1 VSQDVVAAGDRTY
14 EQTMSEPGKSL
25 PTDEA
30 SGTAEQ
36 TPEVPASQVTIPPL
50 FARFRASLRNR
61 ASARVPEAL
70 RDAQHVIK
78 LCGVMLS
85 ERGDVSGVRLA
96 GEALAA
102 YQELGPTARDAFFEL
117 LSGSFL
123 PDPKFVAAAATAY
136 QREPSAASLSRL
148 QAAVESPRQELFRRL
163 NLARGGIAVLMDM
176 RRNLLEAL
184 DRHPNL
190 GVIDADLAGLF
201 RTWFNGGFLILK
213 RIDWRTSAVILER
226 LIQYEAVHQI
236 QGWDDLRRRLEA
248 DRRCYAFF
256 HPALPDEPLIF
267 IEVALTRGLGA
278 RVQPLLDPHSPVVK
292 PDDADSALFYS
303 ITNCQ
308 DGLRG
313 VSLGNLLIKQ
323 VVEDLERSFP
333 RLRRFATLS
342 PIPGFRKWL
351 TSVLSGPTASA
362 PRLAHLR
369 ESLDGQQA
377 PPAIAPSLQDDL
389 MRLCAYYLLHAKHGK
404 APLDPVAR
412 FHLANGAQLHRLNWR
427 GDTSEAG
434 MRRSF
439 GIMANYMY
447 RISDLERNYEAY
459 TRDYTIASSSD
470 VTRLARR
477 SPASPA

>member
-1 VSQDVVAAGDRTY
+1 LLPDEAAGT
-14 EQTMSEPGKSL
+14 G
-25 PTDEA
+25 
-30 SGTAEQ
+30 EQ
-36 TPEVPASQVTIPPL
+36 TPAVPAKSVRIPPL
-50 FARFRASLRNR
+50 FARFRRSLRDR
-61 ASARVPEAL
+61 TLERLPETM
-70 RDAQHVIK
+70 REAQHLIR

-85 ERGDVSGVRLA
+85 ERGEVSGVRLA

-102 YQELGPTARDAFFEL
+102 YQALGPTARDAFFEL

-136 QREPSAASLSRL
+136 QREPSAATLSRL

-176 RRNLLEAL
+176 RRNLLDTL
-184 DRHPNL
+184 DRHPNRS
-190 GVIDADLAGLF
+190 VIDADLASLF

-236 QGWDDLRRRLEA
+236 QGWGDLRRRLEA

-278 RVQPLLDPHSPVVK
+278 RVQPLLDPGSSVVN
-292 PDDADSALFYS
+292 PDVADCAIFYS

-313 VSLGNLLIKQ
+313 ISLGNLLIKQ

-333 RLRRFATLS
+333 KLRMFATLS
-342 PIPGFRKWL
+342 PISGFRKWL
-351 TSVLSGPTASA
+351 KGLLSEPTARAS
-362 PRLAHLR
+362 RLARLR
-369 ESLDGQQA
+369 DGLDGHQP
-377 PPAIAPSLQDDL
+377 PPAIAPSLQGDL
-389 MRLCAYYLLHAKHGK
+389 MRLCAYYLLHAKQGK
-404 APLDPVAR
+404 APLDAVAR
-412 FHLANGAQLHRLNWR
+412 FHLANGAQLHRLNWM
-427 GDTSEAG
+427 GDTSEVG
-434 MRRSF
+434 ISRSF

-447 RISDLERNYEAY
+447 RMSDLERNYEAY
-459 TRDYTIASSSD
+459 ARDYTIASSSD
-470 VTRLARR
+470 VMRLARR
-477 SPASPA
+477 SLMSAP

>member
-1 VSQDVVAAGDRTY
+1 
-14 EQTMSEPGKSL
+14 MSERGRSFFPDK
-25 PTDEA
+25 TA
-30 SGTAEQ
+30 GTGEQ
-36 TPEVPASQVTIPPL
+36 TPAVPANGVTTAPL
-50 FARFRASLRNR
+50 FARFRRALRDR
-61 ASARVPEAL
+61 TSARVPETM
-70 RDAQHVIK
+70 REAQQVIR

-102 YQELGPTARDAFFEL
+102 YQALGPTARDAFFEL

-123 PDPKFVAAAATAY
+123 PEPKFVAAAATAY
-136 QREPSAASLSRL
+136 QREPSAATLSRL

-176 RRNLLEAL
+176 RRNLLDTL
-184 DRHPNL
+184 DRHPHRS
-190 GVIDADLAGLF
+190 VIDADLASLF

-236 QGWDDLRRRLEA
+236 QGWGDLRRRLEA

-278 RVQPLLDPHSPVVK
+278 RVQPLLDPGSPVVN
-292 PDDADSALFYS
+292 PDVADCALFYS

-313 VSLGNLLIKQ
+313 ISLGNLLIKQ

-333 RLRRFATLS
+333 RLRMFATLS
-342 PIPGFRKWL
+342 PIPGFRRWL
-351 TSVLSGPTASA
+351 TGVLSEPTAGAS
-362 PRLAHLR
+362 RLARLR
-369 ESLDGQQA
+369 DSLDGQQA
-377 PPAIAPSLQDDL
+377 PPAIAPSLQGDL
-389 MRLCAYYLLHAKHGK
+389 MRLCAYYLLHAKQGK

-412 FHLANGAQLHRLNWR
+412 FHPANGAQIHRLNWM

-447 RISDLERNYEAY
+447 RMSDLERNYEAY
-459 TRDYTIASSSD
+459 TRDYTIASASD

-477 SPASPA
+477 SPTSPR

>member
-1 VSQDVVAAGDRTY
+1 
-14 EQTMSEPGKSL
+14 MSERRKSFF
-25 PTDEA
+25 PDEPA
-30 SGTAEQ
+30 GTGEQ
-36 TPEVPASQVTIPPL
+36 APAVPANGVTVPPL
-50 FARFRASLRNR
+50 FARFRRSFRDR
-61 ASARVPEAL
+61 TWARLPVTT
-70 RDAQHVIK
+70 RKAQQVIR
-78 LCGVMLS
+78 LCEVMLS

-102 YQELGPTARDAFFEL
+102 YQALGPTARDAFFEL

-123 PDPKFVAAAATAY
+123 PDPKFVATAAAAY
-136 QREPSAASLSRL
+136 QQEPSAATLSRL

-176 RRNLLEAL
+176 RRHLLDTI
-184 DRHPNL
+184 DRHPNRS
-190 GVIDADLAGLF
+190 VIDADLASLF

-236 QGWDDLRRRLEA
+236 QGWGDLRRRLEA

-267 IEVALTRGLGA
+267 IEVALTRGLVA
-278 RVQPLLDPHSPVVK
+278 RVQPLLDPGSPVVN
-292 PDDADSALFYS
+292 PDAADCAIFYS

-313 VSLGNLLIKQ
+313 ISLGNLLIKQ

-333 RLRRFATLS
+333 RLRMFATLS

-351 TSVLSGPTASA
+351 TGVLGEPTAGAS
-362 PRLAHLR
+362 RLARLR
-369 ESLDGQQA
+369 DSLDGPQA
-377 PPAIAPSLQDDL
+377 PGAIAPGLQDDL
-389 MRLCAYYLLHAKHGK
+389 MRLCADYLLHAKQGK

-434 MRRSF
+434 LRRSF
-439 GIMANYMY
+439 GIMANYLY
-447 RISDLERNYEAY
+447 RMSDLERNYEAY
-459 TRDYTIASSSD
+459 TRDYTIASSND

-477 SPASPA
+477 SPASPL

>member
-1 VSQDVVAAGDRTY
+1 VATVVN
-14 EQTMSEPGKSL
+14 QTMSEPGKSFL
-25 PTDEA
+25 PDEPA
-30 SGTAEQ
+30 GTGEQ
-36 TPEVPASQVTIPPL
+36 TPAGPASDVTIPPL
-50 FARFRASLRNR
+50 FARFRRSLRNR
-61 ASARVPEAL
+61 ASARLPETM
-70 RDAQHVIK
+70 RDAQHVIR

-102 YQELGPTARDAFFEL
+102 YQALGPTARDAFFEL

-123 PDPKFVAAAATAY
+123 PDPKFVAAAAIAY
-136 QREPSAASLSRL
+136 QREPSAGTLSRL

-163 NLARGGIAVLMDM
+163 NLARGGIAVLMNM
-176 RRNLLEAL
+176 RRGLLETL
-184 DRHPNL
+184 DRHPNRS
-190 GVIDADLAGLF
+190 VIDADLASLF
-201 RTWFNGGFLILK
+201 RTWFNGGFLVLK
-213 RIDWRTSAVILER
+213 RIDWRTSAAVLER

-278 RVQPLLDPHSPVVK
+278 RVQPLLDPGSPVVN
-292 PDDADSALFYS
+292 PGVADCALFYS

-313 VSLGNLLIKQ
+313 ISLGNLLIKQ

-333 RLRRFATLS
+333 RLRMFATLS

-351 TSVLSGPTASA
+351 TGVLSEPTAA
-362 PRLAHLR
+362 PSRLAHLR
-369 ESLDGQQA
+369 DSLDGQEA
-377 PPAIAPSLQDDL
+377 PPAIAPSLQNDL
-389 MRLCAYYLLHAKHGK
+389 MRLCAYYLLHAKQGK
-404 APLDPVAR
+404 APIDPVAR
-412 FHLANGAQLHRLNWR
+412 FHLANGAQLHRLNWM

-447 RISDLERNYEAY
+447 RMSDLERNYEAY

-470 VTRLARR
+470 ITRLARR
-477 SPASPA
+477 SPASSP

>member
-1 VSQDVVAAGDRTY
+1 
-14 EQTMSEPGKSL
+14 MSEPAKTVF
-25 PTDEA
+25 PDEA
-30 SGTAEQ
+30 AGTADQ
-36 TPEVPASQVTIPPL
+36 TPAVPASGATIPPL

-61 ASARVPEAL
+61 TSARVPATV
-70 RDAQHVIK
+70 RDAQHVIE

-96 GEALAA
+96 GEAMAA
-102 YQELGPTARDAFFEL
+102 YQALGPTARDAFFEL

-176 RRNLLEAL
+176 RRNLLETL
-184 DRHPNL
+184 DQHPNRS
-190 GVIDADLAGLF
+190 VIDADLASLF

-236 QGWDDLRRRLEA
+236 QGWGDLRRRLEA

-292 PDDADSALFYS
+292 PDDADCALFYS

-308 DGLRG
+308 EGLRG
-313 VSLGNLLIKQ
+313 ISLGNLLIKQ

-333 RLRRFATLS
+333 RLRKFATLS

-351 TSVLSGPTASA
+351 TGVLSEPTAGAS
-362 PRLAHLR
+362 RLARLR
-369 ESLDGQQA
+369 DTLDGQHA
-377 PPAIAPSLQDDL
+377 PPVLAPSLQDDL
-389 MRLCAYYLLHAKHGK
+389 LRLCAYYLLHAKHGK

-412 FHLANGAQLHRLNWR
+412 FHLANGAELHRLNWM

-439 GIMANYMY
+439 GIMANYVY
-447 RISDLERNYEAY
+447 RISDLERNYQGY
-459 TRDYTIASSSD
+459 TRAYTIASSSD

-477 SPASPA
+477 SPVSLP

>member
-1 VSQDVVAAGDRTY
+1 MSEHGRSLLPNEAAGTG
-14 EQTMSEPGKSL
+14 EQTS
-25 PTDEA
+25 T
-30 SGTAEQ
+30 
-36 TPEVPASQVTIPPL
+36 VPANGVTTPPL
-50 FARFRASLRNR
+50 FARFRRSLRNR
-61 ASARVPEAL
+61 TSERLPATMREA
-70 RDAQHVIK
+70 QEVIR
-78 LCGVMLS
+78 LCGVILS

-102 YQELGPTARDAFFEL
+102 YQALGPTARDAFFEI

-123 PDPKFVAAAATAY
+123 PDPKFVTAAATAY
-136 QREPSAASLSRL
+136 QREPSAATLSRL
-148 QAAVESPRQELFRRL
+148 QASVESPRQELFRRL

-176 RRNLLEAL
+176 RRNLLDTL
-184 DRHPNL
+184 DRHPYRS
-190 GVIDADLAGLF
+190 VIDADLASLF

-236 QGWDDLRRRLEA
+236 QGWGDLRRRLEA

-278 RVQPLLDPHSPVVK
+278 RVQPLLDPGSPVVK
-292 PDDADSALFYS
+292 PDVADCALFYS

-313 VSLGNLLIKQ
+313 IPLGNLLIKQ

-333 RLRRFATLS
+333 RLRMFATLS

-351 TSVLSGPTASA
+351 TGVLSEPTADAS
-362 PRLAHLR
+362 RLARLR
-369 ESLDGQQA
+369 DSLDGHQA
-377 PPAIAPSLQDDL
+377 PPAIAPSLQSDL
-389 MRLCAYYLLHAKHGK
+389 MRLCAYYLLHAKQGK
-404 APLDPVAR
+404 APMDPVAR
-412 FHLANGAQLHRLNWR
+412 FHLANGAQLHRLNWM

-439 GIMANYMY
+439 GIMANYIY
-447 RISDLERNYEAY
+447 RMSELERNYETY

-477 SPASPA
+477 SPGIAP

>member
-1 VSQDVVAAGDRTY
+1 MSEHGRSFLPNEAAGTG
-14 EQTMSEPGKSL
+14 EQTS
-25 PTDEA
+25 T
-30 SGTAEQ
+30 
-36 TPEVPASQVTIPPL
+36 VPANAVTTPPL
-50 FARFRASLRNR
+50 FARFRRSLRNR
-61 ASARVPEAL
+61 TSARLPATMREA
-70 RDAQHVIK
+70 QEVIR
-78 LCGVMLS
+78 LCGVILS

-102 YQELGPTARDAFFEL
+102 YQALGPTARDAFFEI

-136 QREPSAASLSRL
+136 QREPSAATLSRL
-148 QAAVESPRQELFRRL
+148 QASVESPRQELFRRL

-176 RRNLLEAL
+176 RRNLLDTL
-184 DRHPNL
+184 DQHPYRS
-190 GVIDADLAGLF
+190 VIDADLASLF

-213 RIDWRTSAVILER
+213 RIDWRTSAVVLER

-236 QGWDDLRRRLEA
+236 QGWGDLRRRLEA

-278 RVQPLLDPHSPVVK
+278 RVQPLLDPASPVVK
-292 PDDADSALFYS
+292 PDVADCALFYS

-313 VSLGNLLIKQ
+313 ISLGNLLIKQ

-333 RLRRFATLS
+333 RLRMFATLS

-351 TSVLSGPTASA
+351 TGVLSEPTAEA
-362 PRLAHLR
+362 PRLARLR
-369 ESLDGQQA
+369 DSLDGHQA
-377 PPAIAPSLQDDL
+377 SPAIAPSVQSDL
-389 MRLCAYYLLHAKHGK
+389 MRLCAYYLLHAKQGK
-404 APLDPVAR
+404 APMDPVAR
-412 FHLANGAQLHRLNWR
+412 FHLANGAQLHRLNWM

-439 GIMANYMY
+439 GIMANYIY
-447 RISDLERNYEAY
+447 RMSDLERNYETY

-477 SPASPA
+477 SPGIAP